1 MWIKICGN
9 TTLEDARF
17 AAECGANAVG
27 FVFAPSP
34 RQVEVDVVRE
44 ITARLPRQVEKYG
57 VFVDAGL
64 DEIVSTVGDL

>member
-17 AAECGANAVG
+17 AAEAGADAVG

-34 RQVEVDVVRE
+34 RQVEVDLVRK
-44 ITARLPRQVEKYG
+44 IVPKLPSQVEKIG
-57 VFVDAGL
+57 VFVDA
-64 DEIVSTVGDL
+64 DLEQRD